1 MTKPAIEQRVY
12 PKNELI
18 FGNLAILLWITL
30 GALCCALYYP
40 LPAVLFFAAT
50 AFLIFF
56 EIGKHGCVS
65 CFMCK
70 TCTIGMGKL
79 PELFFS
85 PKTVTNVNRRALRLF
100 PLAYLL
106 LSILPLILVAVSLL
120 QGSTIFK
127 IALLVCILAF
137 SVYTG
142 VIRRKTLLHQTI

>member
-1 MTKPAIEQRVY
+1 MTKLAIEQKVY
-12 PKNELI
+12 PKTELI
-18 FGNLAILLWITL
+18 FGNLTIIIWITL
-30 GALCCALYYP
+30 GALCCALYHP
-40 LPAVLFFAAT
+40 LAAVLFFAAT
-50 AFLIFF
+50 AFLIFY

-106 LSILPLILVAVSLL
+106 LSVLPLILAVVSLL
-120 QGSTIFK
+120 QETTIFK
-127 IALLVCILAF
+127 VALFGSVLAF
-137 SVYTG
+137 SIYTG
-142 VIRRKTLLHQTI
+142 IIRRKTLLHQTF